1 MGNVVFKRVGP
12 LIFEA
17 LNSFCMDVVAPYRY
31 IYAIVIILAT
41 YLFIGS
47 V

>member
-1 MGNVVFKRVGP
+1 MGYVVFKRVWP

-17 LNSFCMDVVAPYRY
+17 LNSFCKDVVAPYRY
-31 IYAIVIILAT
+31 ICAIVIILAT
-41 YLFIGS
+41 YLSIGS